1 MTPSLF
7 KRIVFWQFMVHFLA
21 PARVGTRTASDHHER
36 VWVGARTDNIYPASL
51 HTLIVTPG
59 NMTANICR
67 RDIWRVVDWNV
78 GCKEIKN
85 SNHKLS
91 LVSICGRL
99 VGGGRCPALAVIAVQ
114 SGNRNSILRCH
125 DTAPINTLNTYWIV
139 FNTVAV
145 ALKARLGH

>member
-1 MTPSLF
+1 
-7 KRIVFWQFMVHFLA
+7 MVHYFA

-59 NMTANICR
+59 NMTANISVSSDVSR
-67 RDIWRVVDWNV
+67 IEMLDI
-78 GCKEIKN
+78 KK

-99 VGGGRCPALAVIAVQ
+99 VGGGWCPALAVIAVQ
-114 SGNRNSILRCH
+114 SGNRNSILRRH
-125 DTAPINTLNTYWIV
+125 DTAPINTLNTHWIV